1 MKVKDILPKKQKLEK
16 EFKVIQSLEKLF
28 QQDKK
33 FADELAD
40 KINSNIPLDK
50 LFTEIRMNYSDKI
63 YEIDDKINNAEI
75 KE

>member
-1 MKVKDILPKKQKLEK
+1 MKVRDILSKKQKLEK

-40 KINSNIPLDK
+40 KLNSNIPLDK
-50 LFTEIRMNYSDKI
+50 LFTEIRMNYSDIIDK
-63 YEIDDKINNAEI
+63 IDDKINNAEI